1 MKPLIALITA
11 WDSYSAKTTTPTVVD
26 FCEQYLQKHPA
37 ADPTET
43 IPAPSTD
50 SVITTLIGKVSNLHT
65 TYARMAIK
73 EIPDIELEWF
83 YLLNVIS
90 IKKAAKKTDVIS
102 LSNMEQSTGIDILN
116 RMKKKGLIV
125 EKDDPADKRARL
137 VSLTDKG
144 KALLVQIGYYL
155 YKVSYLLYHDIKEE
169 DKKNLIS
176 TLTTTIQKQE
186 QLRAE
191 KKSRSIDE
199 MIQSLYGNNALKAV
213 LSAFKKEVRQQEK
226 ILHTTP
232 DKEMDELIKS
242 LHQ

>member
-11 WDSYSAKTTTPTVVD
+11 WDSYSAKATAPTVAD

-37 ADPTET
+37 ADPAES
-43 IPAPSTD
+43 IPAQQAD
-50 SVITTLIGKVSNLHT
+50 SVMATLIGKVSNLHT

-90 IKKAAKKTDVIS
+90 IKKAAKKTDAIS

-169 DKKNLIS
+169 DKKNLIR

-186 QLRAE
+186 QLRVE

-199 MIQSLYGNNALKAV
+199 MIQLLYGDNALKAV